1 MMNLVRHAANSRSDR
16 GMGKK
21 GVHHHMSITTCTNT
35 NETCQLD
42 YKYFIFCKNFN
53 SMLIVN
59 NGTEMEENDIV
70 KKKQLESIEVVS
82 QY

>member
-1 MMNLVRHAANSRSDR
+1 
-16 GMGKK
+16 
-21 GVHHHMSITTCTNT
+21 
-35 NETCQLD
+35 
-42 YKYFIFCKNFN
+42 
-53 SMLIVN
+53 MLIVN